1 MWNVLY
7 MNDKGKDSTK
17 IWFNGFESIM
27 HFSKNVLP
35 AFYVFTI
42 LLGAVFAWAKYSK
55 AGINIFEYATV
66 FDFIVMPFRNK
77 LSIFFAIIPFV
88 AVTSMV
94 LFEEYIDKNPKSI
107 WAWGNKTQSWKRFF
121 RSSPFRIF
129 VFTGYLFLGSNFYA
143 QLQHYSLRFSPLRK
157 IEFNDGTTL
166 KGLKFGQ
173 TENYIFLYTNT
184 EVVAVP
190 LHNEVKKIT
199 LENLHSEWDIEEFKE
214 ETTNWLNKEANTLL
228 KWIAKF
234 VKFLSN

>member
-1 MWNVLY
+1 MK
-7 MNDKGKDSTK
+7 DKGNGSTK

-42 LLGAVFAWAKYSK
+42 LLGAVFAWAKYSRE
-55 AGINIFEYATV
+55 GINIFEYATV
-66 FDFIVMPFRNK
+66 FDFIVMPLRNK
-77 LSIFFAIIPFV
+77 LSIFFAIIPFAGLASLLHFEHWYEKYKKRNPNSKWV
-88 AVTSMV
+88 GNSNTALDRFAHSIAGKTLLFIVYLLLVTRV
-94 LFEEYIDKNPKSI
+94 YGD
-107 WAWGNKTQSWKRFF
+107 
-121 RSSPFRIF
+121 
-129 VFTGYLFLGSNFYA
+129 
-143 QLQHYSLRFSPLRK
+143 LQHHNLGFSPLRK

-184 EVVAVP
+184 EIVAVP

-199 LENLHSEWDIEEFKE
+199 LENLDSEWDIEEFKE
-214 ETTNWLNKEANTLL
+214 EQIDWLNKEASTVQR
-228 KWIAKF
+228 WRAKF